1 MEISNHANE
10 IREII
15 KNSDFKLKSL
25 SIEED
30 KYLIDLD
37 TVKIITDLDVF
48 CYCDSPNLNLLFLNT
63 EIKSIN
69 YIFNKLISYKNKEE
83 KTIKSIPD
91 RWHIYEKIN
100 TFSKV
105 LLNFED
111 LETHSKKLRE
121 LKNVYDL
128 SVFPKDLLFNTNQ
141 IFQIL
146 KNEIKAINENTK
158 YKHYIE
164 PINNNI
170 YELSLKLNLKTPT
183 EIKII
188 IEPKVYPFIPPKFEF
203 IKPFVKLP
211 LASSLMNLKIL
222 KSENWIPT
230 TSLEWIITE
239 LADKL
244 EPIIQDYVVVKEST
258 DLELESLLYS
268 LALFTN
274 EANSEELI
282 KIDLPKVNKQLA
294 HSSNS
299 KYWSAGTGYGHTGLK
314 SINVAELLK
323 KQENISE
330 KLLNILSNINKHL
343 NTKLNFDSIADSI
356 LLSLL
361 IRHISGLTL
370 MELGKNEKLYEEILK
385 ILQRIIT
392 FVVTDK
398 LQTFIN
404 NISSAFTSII
414 DELGFIK
421 TLKIVD
427 SSTELQTLIINVA
440 DHYKSKTINTLS
452 KTIVISD
459 SIQKEYEEFMKTK
472 QFGTFEIP
480 KHHRYLNELNIK
492 LNPTATKKVMLEIT
506 NFRKNLPVNWGSTIF
521 VRISQKNLNLFS
533 FWITGPKDTPY
544 ENMIM
549 EFHASYPENYPNTYP
564 KVLLHTTG
572 KDTVRF
578 NPNLYK
584 EGKVCLSALGTWSGD
599 ESESWNPLLSTMY
612 QVICSV
618 QAQILG
624 MDEPYFNEPGYEKSR
639 YTPEGI
645 RNSQDYN
652 EHLYPE
658 SIRWGIVDIIKN
670 PPETMEEVIK
680 THFKMKKD
688 EIIET
693 TGKWLTKIDNKI
705 TKYSGDINILG
716 QSKQKSAT
724 IEEMLKKAKL
734 NRDNLNTI
742 RNEMIELFSGL

>member
-1 MEISNHANE
+1 
-10 IREII
+10 
-15 KNSDFKLKSL
+15 
-25 SIEED
+25 
-30 KYLIDLD
+30 
-37 TVKIITDLDVF
+37 
-48 CYCDSPNLNLLFLNT
+48 
-63 EIKSIN
+63 
-69 YIFNKLISYKNKEE
+69 
-83 KTIKSIPD
+83 
-91 RWHIYEKIN
+91 
-100 TFSKV
+100 
-105 LLNFED
+105 
-111 LETHSKKLRE
+111 
-121 LKNVYDL
+121 
-128 SVFPKDLLFNTNQ
+128 
-141 IFQIL
+141 
-146 KNEIKAINENTK
+146 
-158 YKHYIE
+158 
-164 PINNNI
+164 
-170 YELSLKLNLKTPT
+170 
-183 EIKII
+183 
-188 IEPKVYPFIPPKFEF
+188 
-203 IKPFVKLP
+203 
-211 LASSLMNLKIL
+211 
-222 KSENWIPT
+222 
-230 TSLEWIITE
+230 
-239 LADKL
+239 
-244 EPIIQDYVVVKEST
+244 
-258 DLELESLLYS
+258 
-268 LALFTN
+268 
-274 EANSEELI
+274 
-282 KIDLPKVNKQLA
+282 
-294 HSSNS
+294 
-299 KYWSAGTGYGHTGLK
+299 
-314 SINVAELLK
+314 
-323 KQENISE
+323 
-330 KLLNILSNINKHL
+330 
-343 NTKLNFDSIADSI
+343 
-356 LLSLL
+356 
-361 IRHISGLTL
+361 
-370 MELGKNEKLYEEILK
+370 
-385 ILQRIIT
+385 
-392 FVVTDK
+392 
-398 LQTFIN
+398 
-404 NISSAFTSII
+404 
-414 DELGFIK
+414 
-421 TLKIVD
+421 
-427 SSTELQTLIINVA
+427 
-440 DHYKSKTINTLS
+440 
-452 KTIVISD
+452 
-459 SIQKEYEEFMKTK
+459 MKTK

-639 YTPEGI
+639 HTPDGI

-658 SIRWGIVDIIKN
+658 SIRWGIVDMIKN